1 MDKEEYTDEITKFK
15 VFEEFVTKE
24 INKFIVSINSDTNI
38 IKKRKYYIF
47 KFYIDVDL
55 IFVYGSFNKYD
66 ETDYNF
72 ILHNN
77 YCDYDGDIDAYTYK
91 KEDIECNFELEGL
104 LHVDRIILNEIN
116 FIDCKNYNIF
126 NKKCRIRQ
134 NIDFVKNALHLE
146 TLKYITEHLDEERYN
161 FFNKYEKNI
170 TDIGVC
176 GFIICI
182 DDKDKEKDTIN
193 KHIIYKTFNNVTNTI
208 IDLYN
213 STPTNLEERI
223 IVNKLQNFDFNNDK
237 IKFLNYFVD
246 ASDIYQK
253 YLFYKRQYDQ

>member
-15 VFEEFVTKE
+15 VFEKFVTKE
-24 INKFIVSINSDTNI
+24 INEFIVSINPDTNI

-55 IFVYGSFNKYD
+55 IFVYGSFNEYN

-72 ILHNN
+72 ILKNN
-77 YCDYDGDIDAYTYK
+77 YCDYDEDFDAYTYK
-91 KEDIECNFELEGL
+91 REDIECNFELEGL
-104 LHVDRIILNEIN
+104 LYVDRIILNEIN

-126 NKKCRIRQ
+126 NKKCKIRQ

-146 TLKYITEHLDEERYN
+146 TLKYITEHLDEERCN

-170 TDIGVC
+170 TDMG

-182 DDKDKEKDTIN
+182 EDKNN
-193 KHIIYKTFNNVTNTI
+193 KYIIYKTRNNITNTI
-208 IDLYN
+208 IDLYK

-237 IKFLNYFVD
+237 IKFLKYFVD
-246 ASDIYQK
+246 ESEIYQK
-253 YLFYKRQYDQ
+253 YLFYKRQYD